1 MVYEEEQMR
10 ERIQLLIHRE
20 SISQR
25 EFANRLNRQPSN
37 VSQILNGERHIPR
50 GLATDIIQAFPRVRK
65 DWLIFGDG
73 TMYDGEEK
81 LSDILHQD
89 TRPRLPKSLSGG
101 HITDYYDGDNRV
113 LCQEQDIVK
122 QFSDYD
128 FSIILKNH
136 VMSPKY
142 DRGDE
147 LFFKKVTI
155 IEWGNDYL
163 LDTFEGPKFK
173 KVYDAGDSYRCV
185 SYDAEEYPEFLVPK
199 NMVYGYYKL
208 IGVLR
213 IL

>member
-1 MVYEEEQMR
+1 MR
-10 ERIQLLIHRE
+10 ERIKLLIHRE
-20 SISQR
+20 GISQR
-25 EFANRLNRQPSN
+25 EFANRIGRQPSN
-37 VSQILNGERHIPR
+37 VSMILTGERNIPR
-50 GLATDIIQAFPRVRK
+50 SLSADIIKAFPDVRK
-65 DWLIFGDG
+65 DWLIFGEGPMCEGD
-73 TMYDGEEK
+73 EL
-81 LSDILHQD
+81 LSDVLVQD

-101 HITDYYDGDNRV
+101 HITDYFDGEKRV

-128 FSIILKNH
+128 FSMILKNH

-173 KVYDAGDSYRCV
+173 KVYDADDNYRCV

-199 NMVYGYYKL
+199 NMVFGYYRL